1 MLSYLEKKI
10 LSLSMAMDVNMLF
23 PLTVKQWS
31 LLNTGNKDFLMGLYI
46 PLSEYKN
53 VDIKVSIGLGK
64 FEDEIFPIHF
74 IKYVY
79 INDNI
84 IIDTQNENFYTIYVD
99 KKLKLNVRKKGN
111 GVENGFSCFTQI
123 KSLF

>member
-1 MLSYLEKKI
+1 MFSFLEKKI

-23 PLTVKQWS
+23 PLTLKQWS
-31 LLNTGNKDFLMGLYI
+31 LLNMGNKDFLMGLYI
-46 PLSEYKN
+46 SLSEHKN
-53 VDIKVSIGLGK
+53 VNIKVNIGLGK
-64 FEDEIFPIHF
+64 FEDELFPIHF
-74 IKYVY
+74 IKHVY

-123 KSLF
+123 KNLL